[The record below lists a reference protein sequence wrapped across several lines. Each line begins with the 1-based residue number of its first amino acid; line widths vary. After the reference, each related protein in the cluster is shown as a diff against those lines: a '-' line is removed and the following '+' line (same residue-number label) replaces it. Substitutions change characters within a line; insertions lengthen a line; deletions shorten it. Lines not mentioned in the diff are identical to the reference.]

1 MRGGAGSLAR
11 AIRLLTVLP
20 LPGGPPDAD
29 VPAGRATVWFPVV
42 GALVGGLLW
51 LVLQSPVPAAVA
63 AAATLLVWAAVGG
76 ALHEDALADTADA
89 LFVPGDRARRRQVL
103 ADPRVGAF
111 GATALVTV
119 LLLRFALLLEMP
131 PAGVLAA
138 PVVGRWAMALTLA
151 RAPSLRA
158 EGLGAAYG
166 EGAGSLVPTL
176 VAAALLAALA
186 LGAVGTDA
194 FGATPAGSVGA
205 APGGVW
211 GPPARIAAAW
221 ALGAAAGWGA
231 ARLVVRRLGGLNGDG
246 HGAAGYLA
254 ETAALLPFVVG
265 A

>member
-1 MRGGAGSLAR
+1 MDSLTR

-20 LPGGPPDAD
+20 LPGGLSAPDG
-29 VPAGRATVWFPVV
+29 PAGRSTAWFPIV

-51 LVLQSPVPAAVA
+51 LVLLSPVPAAVA
-63 AAATLLVWAAVGG
+63 AATALLAWAAVTG

-89 LFVPGDRARRRQVL
+89 LFVPGDRARRREVL
-103 ADPRVGAF
+103 ADPRVGAY
-111 GATALVTV
+111 GATALVLL

-131 PAGVLAA
+131 PAGILAA
-138 PVVGRWAMALTLA
+138 PVVGRWVMALTLA

-166 EGAGSLVPTL
+166 EGAGWLVPTL
-176 VAAALLAALA
+176 VAASLLGTLV
-186 LGAVGTDA
+186 LGAVGTGL
-194 FGATPAGSVGA
+194 FSATPAGSVGGVA
-205 APGGVW
+205 GGVRV
-211 GPPARIAAAW
+211 PLARIGGAW
-221 ALGAAAGWGA
+221 ALGGAVGWGA
-231 ARLVVRRLGGLNGDG
+231 ARLAVARLGGLNGDG